1 MKWQEFKEQELKTMV
16 FTYGRFNPPTIGHKK
31 LIDRVIAVA
40 QKYQGDYKV
49 YSGKTQDPKKNPLT
63 LPEKIFF
70 LEQLFPGININKD
83 ASVRTPFEALES
95 IGKDYDRAILVV
107 GSDRIDAF
115 KAQMQKYVS
124 EFGLKEF
131 DVISAGERDPDA
143 DDISGMSASK
153 ARQLAA
159 DGDIDAFKTVIPG
172 NEKLSTMLY
181 NKVRQGMNVNE
192 GKMKD
197 ILTKK
202 QEKDRLDKLD
212 QGKFNWRD
220 VTDVIFD
227 PSDPL
232 DWALLPLSLTGIGAL
247 AKVGVT
253 ASKGI
258 NKIASLAKKY
268 VKPKPKQTSLI
279 KPKPLS
285 AADAKQVEV
294 LSKKLES
301 LAKRL
306 EHQEQLKFRADSLQR
321 QIYSADNRE
330 GMALAREIQDNIRVI
345 NKLMEKTVKELADI
359 KNAIK

>member
-1 MKWQEFKEQELKTMV
+1 
-16 FTYGRFNPPTIGHKK
+16 
-31 LIDRVIAVA
+31 
-40 QKYQGDYKV
+40 
-49 YSGKTQDPKKNPLT
+49 
-63 LPEKIFF
+63 
-70 LEQLFPGININKD
+70 
-83 ASVRTPFEALES
+83 
-95 IGKDYDRAILVV
+95 
-107 GSDRIDAF
+107 
-115 KAQMQKYVS
+115 
-124 EFGLKEF
+124 
-131 DVISAGERDPDA
+131 
-143 DDISGMSASK
+143 
-153 ARQLAA
+153 
-159 DGDIDAFKTVIPG
+159 
-172 NEKLSTMLY
+172 MLY

-345 NKLMEKTVKELADI
+345 NKIMEKTVKELADI

>member
-159 DGDIDAFKTVIPG
+159 DGDIDAFKTVMPG
-172 NEKLSTMLY
+172 N
-181 NKVRQGMNVNE
+181 
-192 GKMKD
+192 
-197 ILTKK
+197 
-202 QEKDRLDKLD
+202 
-212 QGKFNWRD
+212 
-220 VTDVIFD
+220 
-227 PSDPL
+227 
-232 DWALLPLSLTGIGAL
+232 
-247 AKVGVT
+247 
-253 ASKGI
+253 
-258 NKIASLAKKY
+258 
-268 VKPKPKQTSLI
+268 
-279 KPKPLS
+279 
-285 AADAKQVEV
+285 
-294 LSKKLES
+294 
-301 LAKRL
+301 
-306 EHQEQLKFRADSLQR
+306 
-321 QIYSADNRE
+321 
-330 GMALAREIQDNIRVI
+330 
-345 NKLMEKTVKELADI
+345 
-359 KNAIK
+359 